1 MAILKA
7 GTVVY
12 WNKTGARVYWRPDLN
27 DEVNFLTE
35 EFLEGTEDGG
45 HGYTEQFA
53 FDVPHEGRDIPPS
66 TVDTIA
72 GTITGALVEKN
83 GATFY
88 PIRFPFTFYNLDG
101 ANHDDSTKTLKVF
114 INTEDVSGDTSK
126 AKKDKETKAL
136 VDSALTDPIGKN
148 AVSQTDNANTSA
160 NATLGKKI
168 LIGGAILLLLGGI
181 WYLVTRKKSNNV
193 VMNNQYVPSN
203 DPNMRNYVP
212 QNKFYTVQP

>member
-1 MAILKA
+1 MAIFKA

-35 EFLEGTEDGG
+35 EFLEGVDDGG

-83 GATFY
+83 GVTFY

-126 AKKDKETKAL
+126 TKKDKETKAI
-136 VDSALTDPIGKN
+136 VDSALTDPISKN

-160 NATLGKKI
+160 MTLGKKI
-168 LIGGAILLLLGGI
+168 LIGGVILLILGGI
-181 WYLVTRKKSNNV
+181 YWLATRKKPNNV
-193 VMNNQYVPSN
+193 VMNNQYIPSN

-212 QNKFYTVQP
+212 QNRFYTV

>member
-45 HGYTEQFA
+45 HGYSEQFA

-66 TVDTIA
+66 TIDTIA

-126 AKKDKETKAL
+126 TKKDKETKAI
-136 VDSALTDPIGKN
+136 VDSALTDPISKS

-168 LIGGAILLLLGGI
+168 LIGGVILLVLGGI
-181 WYLVTRKKSNNV
+181 WYLVTRKKANNV

-212 QNKFYTVQP
+212 QNRFYTVQP